1 MNFITVLYKLLK
13 NKYVVVGVP
22 GIIINNQGEILL
34 GKRNEKAR
42 FYAGYWGLPGGLP
55 EYGEKMEDAV
65 KRELKEE
72 LGVEVTEVKRAEN
85 VYERLPNKDCKIHGV
100 DIPHYCKIKGTPK
113 PKDETLEV
121 KWFNP
126 KQIKKMNLAYIHKD
140 ILKGEKLI

>member
-13 NKYVVVGVP
+13 NKYVIVGVP
-22 GIIINNQGEILL
+22 GIIINNKGEILL

-55 EYGEKMEDAV
+55 EYGEKIEDAI
-65 KRELKEE
+65 KREIKEE
-72 LGVEVTEVKRAEN
+72 LGVEIIEAKRAKN

-100 DIPHYCKIKGTPK
+100 DVPYYCKIKGEPK
-113 PKDETLEV
+113 PKDETKEI
-121 KWFNP
+121 KWFRP
-126 KQIKKMNLAYIHKD
+126 QEIKKMNLAYIHKD